1 MWNRPKG
8 MSGFGIKISLLVYLL
23 AAGLVLYGQETNGLI
38 TIHMDQQPMKK
49 VLDRIEQ
56 ESGLIFSY
64 NSRLIDA
71 DEAVSIHLYRVSLE
85 EALSI
90 LFAERRISFEVVEQ
104 QVVLNR
110 DRGRKVKQEAA
121 QPQDSTVGIQVIF
134 TLSGFVK
141 DSRTGEL
148 LIGATITIPGGTV
161 GTITNAYGF
170 YSLTLQSEAEE
181 LIFTYPGDGSDNR
194 PAD

>member
-1 MWNRPKG
+1 MRSGWTGKDVWNNPNG

-23 AAGLVLYGQETNGLI
+23 AAGMVLCGQETNGLI

-56 ESGLIFSY
+56 ESGLSFSY

-71 DEAVSIHLYRVSLE
+71 DEEVSIHLDRVSLE

-104 QVVLNR
+104 QVVLKR
-110 DRGRKVKQEAA
+110 DRGRKVRVETVK
-121 QPQDSTVGIQVIF
+121 PQDSTLVVVSKF

-141 DSRTGEL
+141 D
-148 LIGATITIPGGTV
+148 
-161 GTITNAYGF
+161 
-170 YSLTLQSEAEE
+170 
-181 LIFTYPGDGSDNR
+181 
-194 PAD
+194 